1 MPTKV
6 PFNYQIFM
14 HCMIFCNV
22 QQSKSEEKS
31 IEIHF
36 FTISNNF
43 RRHNEK
49 GLIWQQTDF
58 NNMLQISIQSFPHF
72 PDPNSLSIY
81 TFSGPPERSSR
92 SMPIVPPWVS
102 SFQGSLTPI
111 QTRSRDRRM
120 TGGSSLDQDLSA
132 VSGLTEQCCICLTRI
147 PLNMKQH
154 ILQR

>member
-1 MPTKV
+1 MFKST
-6 PFNYQIFM
+6 FQLSNYHCLIF
-14 HCMIFCNV
+14 FNV
-22 QQSKSEEKS
+22 QQSESEEIR
-31 IEIHF
+31 IEILWCN
-36 FTISNNF
+36 SF

-49 GLIWQQTDF
+49 GLIWLQIDF
-58 NNMLQISIQSFPHF
+58 SNMLQISIQSFPN
-72 PDPNSLSIY
+72 PNLLSIY

-120 TGGSSLDQDLSA
+120 TGGSSLDQDLAA

>member
-1 MPTKV
+1 MLV
-6 PFNYQIFM
+6 
-14 HCMIFCNV
+14 V
-22 QQSKSEEKS
+22 W
-31 IEIHF
+31 
-36 FTISNNF
+36 
-43 RRHNEK
+43 
-49 GLIWQQTDF
+49 LQTDF
-58 NNMLQISIQSFPHF
+58 SNMLQISIQIFPHF
-72 PDPNSLSIY
+72 PYPNLLSIY

-120 TGGSSLDQDLSA
+120 TGGSSLDQDLAA